1 MPGLLNPADISSRD
15 STLPD
20 EVGENSI
27 WQGGPSYLSLP
38 REQWPFSRDFID
50 TVPDSEL
57 RSPKAV
63 FNAATVEPWKNLL
76 AERLSSIVL
85 LVMERSN
92 CLAKT
97 VHVAAR
103 LLKCYFN
110 RSQEKIGDTLTVHD
124 IKVAH
129 MVQFIASMELTV
141 KALSNGELEPL
152 RPTLDRGIVY
162 DQSRC
167 DKDLMKLLGVPR
179 LPVLSRQSRLAYL
192 IMLEANAEDHRSSHT
207 DVLARSRQRA
217 WIIRGRFLA
226 KEICKSCPLCRL
238 NKRKLSQQLMADI
251 PEHQLYPCPP
261 FSFVS
266 LDFAGPFEAKAM

>member
-1 MPGLLNPADISSRD
+1 
-15 STLPD
+15 
-20 EVGENSI
+20 
-27 WQGGPSYLSLP
+27 
-38 REQWPFSRDFID
+38 
-50 TVPDSEL
+50 
-57 RSPKAV
+57 
-63 FNAATVEPWKNLL
+63 
-76 AERLSSIVL
+76 
-85 LVMERSN
+85 
-92 CLAKT
+92 
-97 VHVAAR
+97 
-103 LLKCYFN
+103 
-110 RSQEKIGDTLTVHD
+110 
-124 IKVAH
+124 

-167 DKDLMKLLGVPR
+167 DKDLMKLLGVPP
-179 LPVLSRQSRLAYL
+179 LPVLVRQSRLAYL

-207 DVLARSRQRA
+207 NVLARYRQRA

-251 PEHQLYPCPP
+251 PEHKLYPCPP

-266 LDFAGPFEAKAM
+266 LDFAGLFEAKAMGNSQAVIRVWGLVLVC